1 MTYKSS
7 VGFTDSADNQKNFN
21 QKYSNDNPGPYVGT
35 IKFVVDPL
43 RMGRLG
49 VNIPA
54 LSKTTSPS
62 ASQIIWCQYL
72 SPFYGAKSI
81 EAVSKTDPFDYKET
95 QHSYGLWAVPPDIDT
110 DVLVLF
116 AKGEKGES
124 QAYWI
129 GCIQK
134 PLVNQQIPAHGAST
148 NTSMSAGG
156 ADYSQSKEDL
166 YGTSSLPSGEKNM
179 RTYKDGETL
188 ANVKGWKYP
197 VNDILADQME
207 KQGLVQDP
215 VRGTITSS
223 ARRESPS
230 KVFGISTPGAIR
242 SDSRTLNIG
251 VNNTPI
257 KTDRNPGHSFVM
269 DDGDTSEQNQLTR
282 IRTASGHQILM
293 HDTEGTVYIA
303 NGSGKAFIE
312 MEKDGTISVFSSG
325 GINMR
330 TKQDFN
336 LHSDRNVNFH
346 AKGSLNFTAEQNVN
360 LNGGFNVN
368 TMAKN
373 SINNSSQGAV
383 RSYAATQITSFTNGT
398 QMHGAGGN
406 IDLAGAQVHMNSQ
419 GARPGWGPS
428 WLVPEHDQV
437 GIRVS
442 DGLIDIDTEKPL
454 KGGEANKIENST
466 TVSDFVTH
474 EPYTRTSSTAIKKKY
489 INDIIASIIAENP
502 DVSSQNLEN
511 IKKRLLSVDSVD
523 AVSAELNKIVSV
535 NSNRVSNFASTEI
548 QKLVGNN
555 TKLNSSQLN
564 NIQQLLIRPSIA
576 DVSGEVSKIL
586 GKNVNLNSS
595 QLNEIK
601 TKVLANPDVAYIA
614 REIKKIT
621 GITESV
627 NLDLSQ
633 LNNLK
638 TKLRTK
644 PSIADVSGE
653 IRKIVGNNVKIDL
666 SQLNS
671 VKTKL
676 LANPDVAKFTKQVST
691 YAKDI
696 VGLSETVSLNIAALN
711 DLKNKATIYKNEAIN
726 MAAGFI
732 QGKIAQYGKIA
743 FKAVTNFFRGFSD
756 ARLKEDVKL
765 VGKSP
770 MGINIYSFKYKQSAG
785 TYEGVMAQEVPWARE
800 MTDTG
805 FYMVDYSKVDVEF
818 RRLN

>member
-1 MTYKSS
+1 MTYQSS

-35 IKFVVDPL
+35 IKSVVDPL

-54 LSKTTSPS
+54 LSNTTSPS
-62 ASQIIWCQYL
+62 ANQIIWCQYL

-148 NTSMSAGG
+148 NTSMPAGG

-179 RTYKDGETL
+179 RTYRDGETL

-197 VNDILADQME
+197 VNNILADQME

-230 KVFGISTPGAIR
+230 KVFGISTPGAVR

-251 VNNTPI
+251 INNTPI

-269 DDGDTSEQNQLTR
+269 DDGDTNEQNQLTR

-312 MEKDGTISVFSSG
+312 MEKDGTISVFSDG

-442 DGLIDIDTEKPL
+442 DGFIDIDTEKPF

-474 EPYTRTSSTAIKKKY
+474 EPYTRTSSTAIRKRY
-489 INDIIASIIAENP
+489 INDIIASITAENP

-511 IKKRLLSVDSVD
+511 IKKRLLSKDSVD

-601 TKVLANPDVAYIA
+601 EKVLANPDVAYIS

-653 IRKIVGNNVKIDL
+653 IKKIVGNNVKIDL

-732 QGKIAQYGKIA
+732 QGKIAQYGKVA
-743 FKAVTNFFRGFSD
+743 FKAVTNFFKGFSD
-756 ARLKEDVKL
+756 SRLKENIKFI
-765 VGKSP
+765 GKSP
-770 MGINIYSFKYKQSAG
+770 SGINIYSFKYKQSAG

-805 FYMVDYSKVDVEF
+805 FYIVDYSKVDVEF